1 MFEYYV
7 LNNRDGEVKPFNIF
21 QNWKLDE
28 AVEREVKKYLRAPSK
43 YKSSRFE
50 NGERLDTYGFNGF
63 CQEINGLIMWQ
74 EWSRVEYE
82 ISVGAPF
89 ETDCNKL
96 KKIDCYYQCEKNIP
110 MIAREIIWQ
119 YKQYIK
125 KEK

>member
-1 MFEYYV
+1 
-7 LNNRDGEVKPFNIF
+7 
-21 QNWKLDE
+21 
-28 AVEREVKKYLRAPSK
+28 
-43 YKSSRFE
+43 
-50 NGERLDTYGFNGF
+50 
-63 CQEINGLIMWQ
+63 MWQ